1 MNQAIR
7 GVERSVCFRWASRR
21 SFSFYGPALGLEASS
36 ASAAS
41 DNNLTSNQQI
51 SSFSLAESNNDRRY
65 YVLSSTSS
73 TSAPSV
79 GFRSYN
85 SNDSPRGLHRYFSSV
100 SAAPDTTATV
110 TTITQD
116 ARSLSALQQANLELL
131 TPGQAI
137 YTLQR
142 HAAKGTGNLI
152 RQSDF
157 IELCNSARPGKL
169 RDALVIA
176 TALKEFK
183 RNNRFVLQVS
193 GAKAAV
199 EGMLRSRKSTW
210 KVHDG
215 KPRVKAAVF
224 VAEQILNEDTG
235 LYFAIETTMVDKVM
249 EEMHKGLIEMKE
261 NGFKVSIDSKSGV
274 PDEGEDTPSP
284 TPDETLIM
292 DALRV
297 TQSLVHLLIRRKSRP
312 EWDIKNKRAARRYL
326 KRLQIGGGPYRSTLQ
341 VATKISLLIG
351 GSSVAQGQ
359 IIDPFER
366 AWWTKFVDEESLK
379 LIQKARDLEAQQAIL
394 TSATLEEDVGDN
406 ESEAEEGDE
415 SNEDDEELADG
426 EDSVTDVD
434 AENEDENK

>member
-1 MNQAIR
+1 
-7 GVERSVCFRWASRR
+7 
-21 SFSFYGPALGLEASS
+21 
-36 ASAAS
+36 
-41 DNNLTSNQQI
+41 
-51 SSFSLAESNNDRRY
+51 
-65 YVLSSTSS
+65 
-73 TSAPSV
+73 
-79 GFRSYN
+79 
-85 SNDSPRGLHRYFSSV
+85 
-100 SAAPDTTATV
+100 
-110 TTITQD
+110 
-116 ARSLSALQQANLELL
+116 
-131 TPGQAI
+131 
-137 YTLQR
+137 
-142 HAAKGTGNLI
+142 
-152 RQSDF
+152 
-157 IELCNSARPGKL
+157 
-169 RDALVIA
+169 VIA

-199 EGMLRSRKSTW
+199 EGMLRSRMSTW

-215 KPRVKAAVF
+215 KPRVKVAVF

-235 LYFAIETTMVDKVM
+235 LYFAIETTMVDKVL
-249 EEMHKGLIEMKE
+249 EEMHKGLMVMKE
-261 NGFKVSIDSKSGV
+261 NGFNVSIDSESGE

-297 TQSLVHLLIRRKSRP
+297 TQSLVHLLIKRKSRP

-379 LIQKARDLEAQQAIL
+379 LIQEARDLEAQQAIL
-394 TSATLEEDVGDN
+394 TSATSEEDVGDN

-426 EDSVTDVD
+426 EESVADVD
-434 AENEDENK
+434 AENENENK